1 MCPLIMLKVYTL
13 FQTGY
18 STDFFQNFRQ
28 LRALTLM
35 NSKDLPNSVDTL
47 IHLKYLHLN
56 DYSSELP
63 ETIGNMCNLQILKV
77 TWFDMYDIVILP
89 SGLVKL
95 INLTHLILLGAC
107 LAFLEGFG
115 RLVSLRRLENFM
127 INDLYRC
134 NLGELNALNNLQGS
148 FKIYELGN
156 VVDVSE
162 AKIAQLKKKTHLQ
175 DLSLSFEK
183 GRDAVHIYLMFQATV
198 TSQRRQTH

>member
-1 MCPLIMLKVYTL
+1 
-13 FQTGY
+13 
-18 STDFFQNFRQ
+18 
-28 LRALTLM
+28 
-35 NSKDLPNSVDTL
+35 
-47 IHLKYLHLN
+47 
-56 DYSSELP
+56 
-63 ETIGNMCNLQILKV
+63 MCNLQILKV

-107 LAFLEGFG
+107 LAFLGGFG
-115 RLVSLRRLENFM
+115 RLVSLRRLEKFM

>member
-1 MCPLIMLKVYTL
+1 M
-13 FQTGY
+13 
-18 STDFFQNFRQ
+18 
-28 LRALTLM
+28 
-35 NSKDLPNSVDTL
+35 
-47 IHLKYLHLN
+47 
-56 DYSSELP
+56 
-63 ETIGNMCNLQILKV
+63 
-77 TWFDMYDIVILP
+77 
-89 SGLVKL
+89 
-95 INLTHLILLGAC
+95 
-107 LAFLEGFG
+107 
-115 RLVSLRRLENFM
+115 VSLRRLENFM
-127 INDLYRC
+127 INDLYGC